1 MNITTYKGYGIDHN
15 IYGQGEYSVQYC
27 GDDCLF
33 KTIAEA
39 KQYIDEIVAY
49 ERKAEGDWT

>member
-1 MNITTYKGYGIDHN
+1 MNVMTYKGYGIDHN

-49 ERKAEGDWT
+49 ERKAEGDWA